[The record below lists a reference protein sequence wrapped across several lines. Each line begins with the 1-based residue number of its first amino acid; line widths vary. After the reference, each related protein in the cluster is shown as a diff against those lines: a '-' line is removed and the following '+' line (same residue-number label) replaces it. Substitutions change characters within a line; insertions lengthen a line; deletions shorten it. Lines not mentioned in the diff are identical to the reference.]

1 MPTKQDWLPKVE
13 YLNLPAWSEPGAE
26 EKVVAK
32 NNLVK
37 ALEANPPSF
46 LSGQVEV
53 SQLSGELAEY
63 SWVKNLILVGNG
75 GSVWSFM
82 AFAKALLPLAT
93 LKRVYALTDMEPQY
107 LHEVMGECP
116 VESTLVVVV
125 SKSGSTIG
133 VIENLIALG
142 QYPKLFVTDP
152 GSPIGQLAEYYQA
165 KLIEH
170 PVVGGRY
177 TAFTNSAAVPSLIM
191 GLDFAKILAGGQSAY
206 AEYGISTLTDSRSN
220 AAFELAWTL
229 YQAELNGL
237 TEIFAPIYSNYY
249 ETFALVLTQ
258 LIHESYGKAGQ
269 GPTILAVKA
278 PESQHHTNQ
287 RYFGGRAN
295 MFGLFIVAESQSGSA
310 VTDEIELA
318 IPSEIAEIECRGIK
332 LGQFNGLKLSQSFA
346 AESAGTIGDATSKNK
361 PAAVVRL
368 PAVSPESVGA
378 WMGFLHYFTVYSSLL
393 RGVDPYDQPQVEDS
407 KAISVKLRLDFSG
420 QIT

>member
-1 MPTKQDWLPKVE
+1 MQQFLPTVE
-13 YLNLPAWSEPGAE
+13 YLNLPTWAKASSDKESAKAQIISE
-26 EKVVAK
+26 
-32 NNLVK
+32 LRQ
-37 ALEANPPSF
+37 NPPSF
-46 LSGQVEV
+46 LSGQADVAE
-53 SQLSGELAEY
+53 LTRELAEY
-63 SWVKNLILVGNG
+63 SSVKNLILIGNG

-93 LKRVYALTDMEPQY
+93 LKQVYALTDMEPGY
-107 LHEVMGECP
+107 LQEVMGECP
-116 VESTLVVVV
+116 VESSLVVVV

-133 VIENLIALG
+133 VIENLIALS
-142 QYPKLFVTDP
+142 QYQKLFVTDP
-152 GSPIGQLAEYYQA
+152 SSPIGQLAEYYQA
-165 KLIEH
+165 ALIEH

-177 TAFTNSAAVPSLIM
+177 TAFTNSAAVPSLVM
-191 GLDFAKILAGGQSAY
+191 GLEFEKILAGGRLAY
-206 AEYGISTLTDSRSN
+206 QEYGVDSLTEPEPEGN
-220 AAFELAWTL
+220 AAFELAWII

-258 LIHESYGKAGQ
+258 LIHESFGKAGQ

-295 MFGLFIVAESQSGSA
+295 MFGLFIVAEGQTESSLKRDIKLE
-310 VTDEIELA
+310 V
-318 IPSEIAEIECRGIK
+318 PSEIADIECRGVK
-332 LGQFNGLKLSQSFA
+332 LGQFDGLNLSQSFA
-346 AESAGTIGDATSKNK
+346 AESAGTIGDAMSKNK

-368 PAVSPESVGA
+368 PAVNPEAVGA

-407 KAISVKLRLDFSG
+407 KAISVKLRLETM
-420 QIT
+420 Q